1 MSRVSCLVLL
11 VLSLA
16 GCATFQGDVG
26 EKPATQ
32 SPDHLVN
39 WGMEGRIGVHA
50 AKDSW
55 QADLVWSH
63 DLRQDRLRLSG
74 PLSQGLVSIILQSDL
89 IYINEGDGID
99 HLARDPEAALKARL
113 GFAVPLKSLR
123 CWILGIPNAE
133 EPWQPLASGPAGAF
147 AQQGWSIVPSNPVTV
162 GGYSLPGRL
171 VVEGGGVRLK
181 IIVDQWNPI
190 SPISGKS

>member
-1 MSRVSCLVLL
+1 MSRLSFLVLL
-11 VLSLA
+11 VFSLA
-16 GCATFQGDVG
+16 GCATFQGDVK
-26 EKPATQ
+26 EKSAAQ

-39 WGMEGRIGVHA
+39 WSMEGRIGVHA

-74 PLSQGLVSIILQSDL
+74 PLSQGLVSIILQRDL

-123 CWILGIPNAE
+123 CWVLGIPNAE

-147 AQQGWSIVPSNPVTV
+147 VQQGWNIVPSNSVTV

-171 VVEGGGVRLK
+171 LVEGGGVRLK

-190 SPISGKS
+190 SPTSGKS

>member
-1 MSRVSCLVLL
+1 MKRFNVLV
-11 VLSLA
+11 VLILGLS
-16 GCATFQGDVG
+16 GCATFEGGTEGVG
-26 EKPATQ
+26 SAK
-32 SPDHLVN
+32 SPDRLTV
-39 WGMEGRIGVHA
+39 WDMEGRIGVHA

-55 QADLVWSH
+55 QADLAWSH
-63 DLRQDRLRLSG
+63 DLKQDRLRLSG
-74 PLSQGLVSIILQSDL
+74 PLSQGLVSIVLQRDL

-147 AQQGWSIVPSNPVTV
+147 TQQGWRIIPSSLVTV
-162 GGYSLPGRL
+162 GGYALPGRL
-171 VVEGGGVRLK
+171 LVEGGGVRLK
-181 IIVDQWNPI
+181 IIADQWNPS
-190 SPISGKS
+190 SPTSGKT